1 MSVPGLPQEV
11 YEVPLYSKDPSRG
24 LIRYHGSKDA
34 LKATPGFFSF
44 TFYFRDA
51 VTGEK
56 IPKGADL
63 YLKGLNAY
71 ANLVKQVPEFQ
82 GWKVLIYTDPFSLE
96 QLITSLMSPK
106 PTEYRLEE
114 TWNLI
119 QQLAK
124 NLDVVT
130 FASVVWPKHQARP
143 KRLQVNGTALRPM
156 RSRAPFDFPNAYI
169 FIRDADTLFED
180 DLKRVRNLS
189 TYFQEDLN
197 AWEQAFFKLLPEI
210 QAFKGT
216 KSLLIVGSGNV
227 GESRLYHRDWHENEL
242 LHKKSPFG
250 IFAGFVNVTPGVPVY
265 KTLDAW
271 DAFVDYV
278 DERSIRQN
286 NKPMNP
292 VSANYM
298 KEKEQ
303 NTYPIPQ
310 ANLNA
315 YIQGRYGKAAATN
328 TTLKA
333 KLKNV
338 FYPFSNDQLIHR
350 IGRDE
355 QLYLFLLMPRALDNL
370 VIFRIDLGE
379 TRIPEWTNGPD
390 TQRDPLNQEFV
401 SPMERADYHTRLF
414 NAYKKTANTGFQTL
428 AKVKLPPPDEM
439 RYMRS
444 TYKENK
450 NHKNFLEYNTGPT
463 EVEQTPAP
471 KGWGSSP
478 LESSSFNP
486 VSPAQ
491 SPTPNETVYDPNAVG
506 GKRKKRRTLRSKI
519 EKRKTRKGR

>member
-11 YEVPLYSKDPSRG
+11 YEVPLHSKDPSRG

-34 LKATPGFFSF
+34 LLKTPGFFSF

-106 PTEYRLEE
+106 PTDTRLLD

-143 KRLQVNGTALRPM
+143 KRLQVNGTALRPL
-156 RSRAPFDFPNAYI
+156 RSRAPFDFPNAYV
-169 FIRDADTLFED
+169 FIRDADTLFEE
-180 DLKRVRNLS
+180 DLKRVRDFS
-189 TYFQEDLN
+189 TWFQEELN
-197 AWEQAFFKLLPEI
+197 TWETSFFKLIPEL

-216 KSLLIVGSGNV
+216 SSLLIVGSGNV
-227 GESRLYHRDWHENEL
+227 GLSRLYHKEWHENEL

-250 IFAGFVNVTPGVPVY
+250 VFAGFVSITPGVPVY
-265 KTLDAW
+265 STMDAW
-271 DAFVDYV
+271 DAFVEYV
-278 DERSIRQN
+278 DERSVREN
-286 NKPMNP
+286 SKPMNP
-292 VSANYM
+292 VIANYM
-298 KEKEQ
+298 ENMKTT
-303 NTYPIPQ
+303 TYPIPQ

-315 YIQGRYGKAAATN
+315 YIAKRSVKN
-328 TTLKA
+328 TTLKS

-338 FYPFSNDQLIHR
+338 FYPFSNDQLVHR

-355 QLYLFLLMPRALDNL
+355 QLYLFILMPKALDNL
-370 VIFRIDLGE
+370 VIFRIDLGD
-379 TRIPEWTNGPD
+379 TVPPVWTNGPES
-390 TQRDPLNQEFV
+390 QLNFMNEKFV
-401 SPMERADYHTRLF
+401 QPMERADYHTRLF

-428 AKVKLPPPDEM
+428 SKVKLLPPDNLKY
-439 RYMRS
+439 RAS
-444 TYKENK
+444 TYQENRE
-450 NHKNFLEYNTGPT
+450 HANFLEYNT
-463 EVEQTPAP
+463 TPIEPQPIVAKTLSQNIP
-471 KGWGSSP
+471 AGASSP
-478 LESSSFNP
+478 LPPVNTSSLNG
-486 VSPAQ
+486 
-491 SPTPNETVYDPNAVG
+491 NIYDPNAVG
-506 GKRKKRRTLRSKI
+506 GKRKKRRTMRSKI